1 MRHEKEEDRVRV
13 AIKYFGKY
21 VGEDEVRRL
30 VERLNVQGESTHRM
44 LTKVRLVL
52 KDRGFKVPFVAR
64 YNHREEMED
73 V

>member
-1 MRHEKEEDRVRV
+1 MKYEKEEDRVRV
-13 AIKYFGKY
+13 AAKYFSEY

-44 LTKVRLVL
+44 LTKIRLVL
-52 KDRGFKVPFVAR
+52 RDRGFKVPFVAR
-64 YNHREEMED
+64 YNHREETED